1 MPLQNCTDSGKSGW
15 RWGKSGKCYT
25 GPDGKKKAIQ
35 QGISIE
41 GPEKFQ
47 RMASAG
53 EVGISENDIP
63 LVSYAL
69 HDSGYSLT
77 STVAVVA
84 TIRDTLSR
92 ADKEAGYPPNCNPGY
107 EEKGGKC
114 LPVNGGIEAKEMT
127 RKKINDLPDSD
138 FAYIS
143 PGGEK
148 DSSGKTTP
156 RSLRHLPIHDAAHVR
171 NALARLSQTDIPA
184 SAKKSALQKIKRAA
198 KKFGIGVGE

>member
-15 RWGKSGKCYT
+15 RWGKGGKCYT
-25 GPDGKKKAIQ
+25 GPQGQKKAIQ

-47 RMASAG
+47 KMASSG
-53 EVGISENDIP
+53 RIDISEHDIP
-63 LVSYAL
+63 FVSYAL
-69 HDSGYSLT
+69 CDEGYSLEAI
-77 STVAVVA
+77 VAVIA
-84 TIRDTLSR
+84 TLRSCLSKG
-92 ADKEAGYPPNCNPGY
+92 DEDAGYPPNCNSGY
-107 EEKGGKC
+107 EEKDGKC
-114 LPVNGGIEAKEMT
+114 VPIEDVEAKEMT

-184 SAKKSALQKIKRAA
+184 AAKKSALQKIKRAA
-198 KKFGIGVGE
+198 KKFDVGVGE